1 MPPILDSRFHHM
13 ALAVNDIAEST
24 AALTAC
30 GFTVSPE
37 FPDTT
42 DEGIGVHLRF
52 LVPHGGGPLL
62 ELVAG
67 IGTKS
72 PVSEVL
78 QKSGVTLYHMCFE
91 VPDIDLAA
99 RQLRAHGYLV
109 VSKRIPAKAFNGRS
123 IQFLYHVHAGLV
135 ELLQA
140 ATVE

>member
-1 MPPILDSRFHHM
+1 M

-24 AALTAC
+24 AALAAC
-30 GFTVSPE
+30 GFTPYPE

-52 LVPHGGGPLL
+52 LVPRGGGPLL

-67 IGTKS
+67 IGAQS
-72 PVSEVL
+72 PVSKVL
-78 QKSGVTLYHMCFE
+78 EKTGVTLYHMCFE
-91 VPDIDLAA
+91 VPDLDVAA
-99 RQLRAHGYLV
+99 KQLRAHGYLV
-109 VSKRIPAKAFNGRS
+109 VSKKIPAKAFNSRP

-140 ATVE
+140 APVE

>member
-1 MPPILDSRFHHM
+1 MFPILDARFHHM
-13 ALAVNDIAEST
+13 ALAVNDISDST
-24 AALTAC
+24 AALMAC
-30 GFTVSPE
+30 GFVLSPE

-52 LVPHGGGPLL
+52 LVPRGGGTLL

-67 IGTKS
+67 ISSKS

-91 VPDIDLAA
+91 VPDIDVAA
-99 RQLRAHGYLV
+99 KHLRAQGYLV
-109 VSKRIPAKAFNGRS
+109 VSKKIPAKAFNSRP

-140 ATVE
+140 APVE